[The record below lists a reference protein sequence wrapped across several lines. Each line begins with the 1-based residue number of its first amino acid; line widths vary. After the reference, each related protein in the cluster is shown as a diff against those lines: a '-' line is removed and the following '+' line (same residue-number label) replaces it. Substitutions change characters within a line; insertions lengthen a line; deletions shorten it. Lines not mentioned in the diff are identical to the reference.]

1 MRCRA
6 KLAREEE
13 ARQRAFQARVD
24 ALAQF
29 SKSYENRV
37 GRTLQQQKVE
47 NDKLVAA
54 SLEESDRKRLER
66 ERGDAERRRQQALT
80 NTEYNISMME
90 QKKQAQEAE
99 RVEALT
105 RRLRLEQEA
114 TEQRRRDRE
123 EAEKKRLQM
132 LELKGM
138 LDSQVALRQHGE
150 RNAAALTSIE
160 ATLNKVSIRSIRL

>member
-1 MRCRA
+1 MI
-6 KLAREEE
+6 
-13 ARQRAFQARVD
+13 
-24 ALAQF
+24 
-29 SKSYENRV
+29 
-37 GRTLQQQKVE
+37 
-47 NDKLVAA
+47 AA

-80 NTEYNISMME
+80 NTEYNITMME
-90 QKKQAQEAE
+90 KKKKAQEDE
-99 RVEALT
+99 RMEALS
-105 RRLRLEQEA
+105 RRLKLEQDA
-114 TEQRRRDRE
+114 AEQRRRDRE

-160 ATLNKVSIRSIRL
+160 ATLNKVNSRIFLFC